1 MVLPNLAA
9 TLPGLLM
16 PPPAAKPPAIPLALP
31 PMNHQSTNTA
41 ASAATAPFY
50 LSQQAVEGHTNQ
62 LRESYL
68 RALHQMHHQQGQQQ
82 QQVSSQS
89 QPAAAA
95 QQQINGQQPAPT
107 LSHRTDTKPN
117 SQPSSVKAPVAT
129 KLEPSSGAVTAPS
142 PAAAPAAEST
152 STTTNDVPFVSSR
165 SFDDFHR
172 LLGKDV
178 TLFAS
183 TKSNKWNQPQPSNSK
198 EKASSAPEAE
208 APMNETNALFTAESY
223 ALLAQESATAASQ
236 HAAYHLAPAMM
247 PAVPAAH
254 LDMDVMLK
262 QILSSTS
269 GYGSTSTIRSSPDP
283 EQGTAT
289 AESTNSKKPETAPSA
304 AVPLQQQPTTTKP
317 APQDLPS
324 KKRRSNSSNHTGR
337 VSQTTTT
344 PIKELTPVERFVGVS
359 ANMVSS
365 GSEPSGDSASSASGG
380 GRGGSFRGG
389 SSNGS
394 DNNTASGGSS
404 LDNASSNESEED
416 GNSSSNSDSNS
427 VEEGPRRKK
436 AKLLLDNQHPEEGGK
451 KTMTANYKR
460 DR

>member
-1 MVLPNLAA
+1 
-9 TLPGLLM
+9 
-16 PPPAAKPPAIPLALP
+16 
-31 PMNHQSTNTA
+31 
-41 ASAATAPFY
+41 
-50 LSQQAVEGHTNQ
+50 
-62 LRESYL
+62 
-68 RALHQMHHQQGQQQ
+68 MHHQRGQQQ

-89 QPAAAA
+89 QTAAAA
-95 QQQINGQQPAPT
+95 QQQNIGQQHAPT
-107 LSHRTDTKPN
+107 TTVSHGTETKLN
-117 SQPSSVKAPVAT
+117 SKESVDKAPEGTNLLAGSDQNR
-129 KLEPSSGAVTAPS
+129 KQSLMEPSSEAVAAPS
-142 PAAAPAAEST
+142 PTAAPAAETT
-152 STTTNDVPFVSSR
+152 SATVDVPFVSSR

-172 LLGKDV
+172 LLGNDV

-183 TKSNKWNQPQPSNSK
+183 NNNKWNHPQPSNSK
-198 EKASSAPEAE
+198 EEASSAPAA

-247 PAVPAAH
+247 PAVAAAH

-269 GYGSTSTIRSSPDP
+269 GFGSTTTIRSSPDP

-289 AESTNSKKPETAPSA
+289 AESSTSKKPEMARPA
-304 AVPLQQQPTTTKP
+304 AVPLQQQPTKTKP

-337 VSQTTTT
+337 VSQTTAT

-380 GRGGSFRGG
+380 GLGGSFRGG

-416 GNSSSNSDSNS
+416 GNSSSNSDLNS

-436 AKLLLDNQHPEEGGK
+436 AKLLLDNQHPGDGGK
-451 KTMTANYKR
+451 KDPSHESVSITMTANYKR